1 MDGTSQKKK
10 KFFFFFAVLINRAAE
25 FPAFYFYTYILNALD
40 RWLEPKFARNL
51 KKYNSIRLLRIVH
64 GSVQNN
70 TCAVHLLSL
79 LVLCFLGFCKLC
91 NEKLRKQFAYVDR
104 L

>member
-10 KFFFFFAVLINRAAE
+10 KFFFAILINRAAE

-51 KKYNSIRLLRIVH
+51 KNTILL
-64 GSVQNN
+64 GFY
-70 TCAVHLLSL
+70 
-79 LVLCFLGFCKLC
+79 VLCMV
-91 NEKLRKQFAYVDR
+91 QFKTIRAQYICYQC
-104 L
+104 